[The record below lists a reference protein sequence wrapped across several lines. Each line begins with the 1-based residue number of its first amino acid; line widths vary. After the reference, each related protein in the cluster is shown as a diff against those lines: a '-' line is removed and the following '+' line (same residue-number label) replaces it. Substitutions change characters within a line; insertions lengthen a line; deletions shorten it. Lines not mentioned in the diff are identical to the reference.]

1 MFMSNEMVM
10 ERRSNL
16 VLPEGFVSMDEE
28 EMMDVDGGVYI
39 SYDSLN
45 VLCGSVIS
53 LGAGAVSAALIAGT
67 SWLNLIPGGQII
79 WTLLGASSLIAGIY
93 VISAL
98 SQGKG
103 LDITLSYTKVWFIP
117 VPTGLS
123 FKVC

>member
-1 MFMSNEMVM
+1 MSNEMVM